1 MESHISE
8 KEKNNLVIQNSK
20 NKNKLRRSIG
30 NTVACHGDEKERDGI
45 KETEI
50 AILVQTGR
58 TMSNR
63 VQVVVRITKTGIV
76 SQALP
81 VFVNIEWC
89 CLVLDGAHRLER

>member
-1 MESHISE
+1 MESQIS
-8 KEKNNLVIQNSK
+8 EKNNLVIQNSK

-30 NTVACHGDEKERDGI
+30 NTVACHGNEKERDGI

-50 AILVQTGR
+50 AIPVQTGR

-63 VQVVVRITKTGIV
+63 VQVVARITKTSIV

-81 VFVNIEWC
+81 VFAN
-89 CLVLDGAHRLER
+89 GAVWFWMERTDWNVE